1 MDEHDTL
8 QQKMMEL
15 GNRYLQRTLGEVT
28 RLRDLVEA
36 ARGGQGSAV
45 KDIEQLAHKIYGSG
59 SMFGFDAVSEHAR
72 MLELLA
78 GENAGGPA
86 FIERL
91 ESYAAS
97 LEERVRS
104 AARLRGMQ

>member
-1 MDEHDTL
+1 VDDHDTL
-8 QQKMMEL
+8 QQKLMDL
-15 GNRYLQRTLGEVT
+15 SNRYLQRTLGEVT

-59 SMFGFDAVSEHAR
+59 SMFGFDSVSEHAR

-91 ESYAAS
+91 ETCAAS